1 MDRYNVIRI
10 LDDKYHRYFDQFRYH
25 HLKTKTNVGIDTVVH
40 PWNAK
45 QYNDLETMLSD
56 LHKIQE
62 KYPDK
67 GHRIECVNVVFD
79 EKPILIRLL
88 EEC

>member
-10 LDDKYHRYFDQFRYH
+10 LDDKYHRYFDRFEYR
-25 HLKTKTNVGIDTVVH
+25 HLKTKTKVYIETVVH

-67 GHRIECVNVVFD
+67 EDRIECVNVVFD
-79 EKPILIRLL
+79 EKPILISLL